1 MSWQISCMIKNMT
14 QIRSVWIVFIC
25 MPGITIAV
33 GFWIF
38 VSSFSAGVESLN
50 ESGFVNQ
57 NTVSQNRDTMSYATV
72 AVPLVIVLEIVVLIL
87 VFVMKPKQV
96 KPLGIFLVTVS
107 VIVLI
112 STSWYGVLIF
122 ALFLSA
128 GMLAL
133 KYKPTP
139 REEPEAMYRSD
150 GSPIR

>member
-1 MSWQISCMIKNMT
+1 MRNYQTLTLIGSIL
-14 QIRSVWIVFIC
+14 
-25 MPGITIAV
+25 GITIAV

-112 STSWYGVLIF
+112 KF
-122 ALFLSA
+122 
-128 GMLAL
+128 
-133 KYKPTP
+133 P
-139 REEPEAMYRSD
+139 
-150 GSPIR
+150 